1 VRERNDFGKDGEDAR
16 AVPAALPDRYADRG
30 ITEIEDPKVLEL
42 IPFSRLGSK
51 TGIRRRVL
59 GGSDE
64 STEAIAEPGHQLYRD
79 TAWTRSAGPE
89 P

>member
-1 VRERNDFGKDGEDAR
+1 VRERNYFGKDGADAC
-16 AVPAALPDRYADRG
+16 AVPEALQDRYADCG
-30 ITEIEDPKVLEL
+30 ITEIGGPDVLEL

-64 STEAIAEPGHQLYRD
+64 STEASPSRGINRIDRVY
-79 TAWTRSAGPE
+79 TRSARSE
-89 P
+89 S